1 MLKTDK
7 KINYLERST
16 FIAGLL
22 ILVFLFGYLSL
33 QMTKK
38 QHLPPTIEVAV
49 SPAFIND
56 KNSYEIMIQNTGE
69 ESAQAINIQ
78 FELYQEG
85 KVAGN
90 AVMVIDYLPSKSK
103 ETGWIV
109 FEQDKKLFD
118 SLVVNSITYLKPEK
132 DL

>member
-1 MLKTDK
+1 MEKTSK

-38 QHLPPTIEVAV
+38 QHLPPSIEVAV
-49 SPAFIND
+49 SPTLIKD

-69 ESAQAINIQ
+69 ETAQAINIQ
-78 FELYQEG
+78 FELYQDG
-85 KVAGN
+85 KVTGN
-90 AVMVIDYLPSKSK
+90 AVMVIDYIPTKSK

-109 FEQDKKLFD
+109 FEQDKKPFD
-118 SLVVNSITYLKPEK
+118 SLVVKSITYLKP
-132 DL
+132 

>member
-1 MLKTDK
+1 MEKTGK

-38 QHLPPTIEVAV
+38 QHLPPSIEVAV
-49 SPAFIND
+49 SPTLIKD

-69 ESAQAINIQ
+69 ETAQAINIQ
-78 FELYQEG
+78 FELYQDG
-85 KVAGN
+85 KVTGN
-90 AVMVIDYLPSKSK
+90 AVMVIDYIPTKSK

-109 FEQDKKLFD
+109 FEQDKKPFD
-118 SLVVNSITYLKPEK
+118 SLVVKSITYLKP
-132 DL
+132 